1 MIDPTEYDPNSRD
14 STDDPDFVG
23 DANHIGNLT
32 DMVVGDNDHGD
43 AIPEPK
49 CGVCLCNKAL
59 KEDLRDSLEAHDE
72 MRLEIAQ
79 LRKQRDSARR
89 RVCRELLVR
98 GVIFH
103 RIGAASVAVTD
114 PRDVA
119 KMMDWDCFEEKEQ
132 AFIDRYKNHI
142 GNLTDT
148 VNKETP

>member
-59 KEDLRDSLEAHDE
+59 KEDLRDSLE
-72 MRLEIAQ
+72 
-79 LRKQRDSARR
+79 
-89 RVCRELLVR
+89 
-98 GVIFH
+98 
-103 RIGAASVAVTD
+103 VAVTD

-119 KMMDWDCFEEKEQ
+119 KMMDWDCFKQEPLPLKRKTKKEYDPRVISLEELE
-132 AFIDRYKNHI
+132 RTTR
-142 GNLTDT
+142 NLRMND
-148 VNKETP
+148 